1 MITVAF
7 MQNMW
12 VTDPV
17 RVERCIAQFGESY
30 RRRLIHYALFA
41 GCLSGQRLKATFGE
55 DLCKKIIWEESS
67 RVITGQASAAPPADP
82 VHIATVLERF
92 NPAVVLCFGRIACE
106 AVPPLYIGGRL
117 ILAPH
122 PAARQVATVM
132 KLRDAG
138 AELRA
143 LLAKEKAVA

>member
-12 VTDPV
+12 VRDPA

-67 RVITGQASAAPPADP
+67 RVVSGHASAAPPADL

-92 NPAVVLCFGRIACE
+92 NPAVVLCFGRIACD
-106 AVPPLYIGGRL
+106 AVPPLFTGDHL
-117 ILAPH
+117 IRAPH
-122 PAARQVATVM
+122 PAARQPDVVM

-138 AELRA
+138 ADLRV
-143 LLAKEKAVA
+143 LLAAEKALA